1 MPKNL
6 APSTTSTTSSAVRRR
21 SRHVLLLPGITL
33 LLVALGFFVP
43 KLTADP
49 FLISFVPTVLITM
62 LASMHVW
69 LLLRVNLLSF
79 ASPPFMAVGGYV
91 LALVATNVT
100 SNAIVLIVAC
110 VVVPAMLAIPLGL
123 VLLRLRGTYFA
134 LVTFVLAQVVV
145 LIVVIAEGP
154 LGGSSGLSGIPPATL
169 GATQFA
175 AGGDLVRF
183 SVIVALVGMAL
194 AATVSIVWRR
204 HFAAIEENEPLAASL
219 GLQPWRYKTYAFV
232 SAAGVAGLAGL
243 ILINQLGNAHPDS
256 FGPLSAVNHVAASV
270 IGGPSFLGPAVGAL
284 ILAWLV
290 HVFAS
295 QAQYSQLLLGAALIL
310 VTLFA
315 KRGLTGLVVD
325 AAKFLARAVSRP
337 GPPDT
342 GARAEP
348 RSAEGD
354 TTTQVPNT
362 LTRRESVTT
371 GEVVL
376 SVDALAKRFGGVAAV
391 DGVSLELRK
400 GDILGVIGPNGAGKT
415 TLINMISGAMV
426 PSGGRVTLSGKA
438 LTGSSPQ
445 TMSRHGIARSYQ
457 QTSVFSGATVR
468 ENLRRAEAFS
478 KRWVS
483 DEELDEL
490 LRETGLDARLDDIAG
505 DLPYG
510 LQKLLGLLLPLATR
524 PAVLLLDEPAA
535 GLEVSE
541 RGRIDQLV
549 EWAAERGSAVLLVE
563 HDMDLVRRICPRLL
577 VMDTGKE
584 LAHGTPEVVL
594 TNPDVITAYLGVADD
609 EELADIADL
618 VEPSVLAEPEA
629 GTHREEEIHRG

>member
-1 MPKNL
+1 MPKNS
-6 APSTTSTTSSAVRRR
+6 APSTTSTKRSAVRRR
-21 SRHVLLLPGITL
+21 GQHVLLVPGITL
-33 LLVALGFFVP
+33 VLVALGFFVP

-91 LALVATNVT
+91 LALVAMNVT

-110 VVVPAMLAIPLGL
+110 LVVPAVLAIPLGL

-175 AGGDLVRF
+175 AGGELVRF
-183 SVIVALVGMAL
+183 SVIVALVGMGL

-204 HFAAIEENEPLAASL
+204 HFAALEENEPLAASL
-219 GLQPWRYKTYAFV
+219 GLQPWRYKTYAFI

-256 FGPLSAVNHVAASV
+256 FAPLSAVNHVAASV
-270 IGGPSFLGPAVGAL
+270 IGGPSFLGPALGAL

-295 QAQYSQLLLGAALIL
+295 QAQYSQLLLGVALIL

-325 AAKFLARAVSRP
+325 AAKLLTRAISRP
-337 GPPDT
+337 GSPDAE
-342 GARAEP
+342 GIEP

-354 TTTQVPNT
+354 TTTRVHTT

-371 GEVVL
+371 GDVVL
-376 SVDALAKRFGGVAAV
+376 SVDALSKRFGGVAAV
-391 DGVSLELRK
+391 NGVSLELRE

-426 PSGGRVTLSGKA
+426 PSGGRVTLAGKTV
-438 LTGSSPQ
+438 TGSSPQ
-445 TMSRHGIARSYQ
+445 MMSRHGIARSYQ
-457 QTSVFSGATVR
+457 QTSVFSSATVR
-468 ENLRRAEAFS
+468 ENLRRAQAFS
-478 KRWVS
+478 KRWVT

-549 EWAAERGSAVLLVE
+549 EWAAVRGSAVLLVE

-618 VEPSVLAEPEA
+618 IEPSVLAEPAA